1 MHRGSDMTVPLK
13 LRTQPTPKSVP
24 RIATEAGPHARLRAN
39 MTRRPS
45 LSDKCRWTLALR
57 QTTDD
62 KVASIGQERRLRV
75 G

>member
-1 MHRGSDMTVPLK
+1 MTVPLK
-13 LRTQPTPKSVP
+13 LRTQPTPKSV
-24 RIATEAGPHARLRAN
+24 AR
-39 MTRRPS
+39 M
-45 LSDKCRWTLALR
+45 CRWTLALR